1 LLVAKPCGCLQSGCR
16 EIEDS
21 AENDYD
27 QICSVHFPSNFR
39 KKEFWKIEKMSILII
54 NYEKKLEKSY
64 EIKENEPNGIL

>member
-21 AENDYD
+21 AENEYN
-27 QICSVHFPSNFR
+27 QIAYIFQANCR
-39 KKEFWKIEKMSILII
+39 KKEIWKIEKMSILII